1 MFGWK
6 GKKTQENEPTESGLR
21 IEEHQPT
28 WSDGSIGP
36 QNSVSRVYGRYR
48 DDAEHEARLASAE

>member
-6 GKKTQENEPTESGLR
+6 TKAVVEEVPIEAEPETD
-21 IEEHQPT
+21 EELPT
-28 WSDGSIGP
+28 WGDGSIGP
-36 QNSVSRVYGRYR
+36 SNPVSRVYGRLR